1 MEEKK
6 FVGVRKDEYNIREF
20 VKRMFGKGKVS
31 RVRIEYTPVGEKIVV
46 STHRPGW
53 IIGKRGEKINQL
65 TEILKKRFKMEN
77 PHVDIEEIAHP
88 EFDSQLVADDIAL
101 TLERFGAQKYKASSY
116 RALERIKKSGA
127 LGAELRLSG
136 KLPSDRARSWRFA
149 FGYLKKTGDAANV
162 VDRAESV
169 AHTKQGVVGIKVAI
183 LAPGVKVV
191 DQISVDE
198 DFMNEV
204 KKNATFEEVEETV
217 KKVKARR
224 SVPSKKGTKVP
235 DSSDKKRAKAGGKK

>member
-1 MEEKK
+1 MEEKE

-31 RVRIEYTPVGEKIVV
+31 RVRIEYTPVGEKVVV

-53 IIGKRGEKINQL
+53 IIGKKGEKINNL
-65 TEILKKRFKMEN
+65 TEVLKKRFKMEN
-77 PHVDIEEIAHP
+77 PHVDIEEISRP
-88 EFDSQLVADDIAL
+88 EFDAQLIADDIAL

-116 RALERIKKSGA
+116 RALDRIKKAGA

-149 FGYLKKTGDAANV
+149 FGYLKKTGDAASV

-169 AHTKQGVVGIKVAI
+169 ANTKQGIVGIKVAI
-183 LAPGVKVV
+183 LAPGVKVC
-191 DQISVDE
+191 DQITIDE
-198 DFMNEV
+198 DFMEAV
-204 KKNATFEEVEETV
+204 KRNASFEEVEETV
-217 KKVKARR
+217 KKVK
-224 SVPSKKGTKVP
+224 
-235 DSSDKKRAKAGGKK
+235 KKRVLKKKVVKKKTVGGKK

>member
-1 MEEKK
+1 MEEKA

-31 RVRIEYTPVGEKIVV
+31 KVRIEYTPVGEKIVV
-46 STHRPGW
+46 ATHRPGW
-53 IIGKRGEKINQL
+53 IIGKRGEKINEL

-77 PHVDIEEIAHP
+77 PHVDIEEIGRP
-88 EFDSQLVADDIAL
+88 EFDAQLVADDIAL

-149 FGYLKKTGDAANV
+149 FGYLKKTGDAASV

-169 AHTKQGVVGIKVAI
+169 ADTKQGVVGIKVAI
-183 LAPGVKVV
+183 LAPGVKVC
-191 DQISVDE
+191 DQITVDE
-198 DFMNEV
+198 EFLEAV
-204 KKNATFEEVEETV
+204 KRNAAFEEVEETV
-217 KKVKARR
+217 VKVK
-224 SVPSKKGTKVP
+224 
-235 DSSDKKRAKAGGKK
+235 KKRAKSKPRISRTNTDLKKSKNGGGK

>member
-1 MEEKK
+1 MEEKE

-20 VKRMFGKGKVS
+20 VKRMFGKGKIS

-53 IIGKRGEKINQL
+53 IIGKRGEKINKL
-65 TEILKKRFKMEN
+65 TEVLKRRFKMEN
-77 PHVDIEEIAHP
+77 PHVDIEEISQP
-88 EFDSQLVADDIAL
+88 ELDAQLIADDIAL

-116 RALERIKKSGA
+116 RALDRIKKAGA

-149 FGYLKKTGDAANV
+149 FGYLKKTGDSASV

-169 AHTKQGVVGIKVAI
+169 ANTKQGIVGIKVAI
-183 LAPGVKVV
+183 LAPGVRVH
-191 DQISVDE
+191 DQITVDE
-198 DFMNEV
+198 DFMNQV
-204 KKNATFEEVEETV
+204 KKNVLESEIPEKIDNRKKKIGTGAV
-217 KKVKARR
+217 KK
-224 SVPSKKGTKVP
+224 
-235 DSSDKKRAKAGGKK
+235 KRGKK